1 MDFLPGSLSPGGKDG
16 MHRAMKRTT
25 ITTVLVALALIATG
39 AGAAAA
45 AGQNADAQT
54 QTDGQAGPPSDLPG
68 SVPDFVGDIHDLV
81 TDHIEGLLPG
91 SELGDGV
98 SENASGND
106 ATPTPS

>member
-1 MDFLPGSLSPGGKDG
+1 

-25 ITTVLVALALIATG
+25 ITAVLVALALIATG
-39 AGAAAA
+39 AGAAAG
-45 AGQNADAQT
+45 AGQNADA

-68 SVPDFVGDIHDLV
+68 PVPDFVGDIHDLV